1 MLAGRQRH
9 HEEYRTA
16 GECHQGWA
24 TRPTM
29 HRSIPLG
36 LKPCVGICAAAR
48 VGSGG
53 NQGLVVAVNH
63 AYSVAADIVQPHP
76 VLGGVLGGPGPV
88 EADEP
93 AGAPKPAAVP
103 LMKNAG
109 PPLPGPSPSGSS
121 SGKPPANPVPPSA
134 WPECWP
140 PPEPAEKSSTA
151 SPPSPPT
158 DNWTPEPTPPPAPPW
173 DDSCTPSPLRSS
185 PHPRLAHNQNGV
197 PNPRPVPD
205 LPPGPA
211 YPPDS
216 LQTTHRVVVPT
227 PANQTPALCP
237 FCTV

>member
-29 HRSIPLG
+29 HRSVLLG

-88 EADEP
+88 VVLKVCDRFVVAAAIGLP
-93 AGAPKPAAVP
+93 VAGPLVNPLRAAAVVVR
-103 LMKNAG
+103 AVEVG
-109 PPLPGPSPSGSS
+109 
-121 SGKPPANPVPPSA
+121 
-134 WPECWP
+134 
-140 PPEPAEKSSTA
+140 
-151 SPPSPPT
+151 
-158 DNWTPEPTPPPAPPW
+158 
-173 DDSCTPSPLRSS
+173 DD
-185 PHPRLAHNQNGV
+185 
-197 PNPRPVPD
+197 
-205 LPPGPA
+205 
-211 YPPDS
+211 
-216 LQTTHRVVVPT
+216 
-227 PANQTPALCP
+227 
-237 FCTV
+237 